1 MSLTHAQLLQALALA
16 QGADVV
22 PALAGGDT
30 DNNYAAGSAATIAGL
45 LLFAASDAASL
56 VARETTAAAAAWDMV
71 GAASDGRDA
80 RQAALATRLLTAET
94 AADDAGWRAV
104 MALLAA
110 EAAADWVAL
119 GLE

>member
-1 MSLTHAQLLQALALA
+1 
-16 QGADVV
+16 V
-22 PALAGGDT
+22 
-30 DNNYAAGSAATIAGL
+30 
-45 LLFAASDAASL
+45 
-56 VARETTAAAAAWDMV
+56 V

-94 AADDAGWRAV
+94 AGDDAGWRAV

-110 EAAADWVAL
+110 EAAADWAAL